1 MRAYMTTIGAIDGN
15 IIAAIITTQAV
26 SQKPSAAET
35 CARAGV
41 HSGHPVS
48 GHCPGDGRE
57 KRAARDEAELYRAR
71 QRGYPAECR

>member
-26 SQKPSAAET
+26 SQKPSPPRS

-48 GHCPGDGRE
+48 RHRPGDGRE
-57 KRAARDEAELYRAR
+57 KEQPEDEADLYRAR